1 MGILSRKINE
11 KINHLK
17 NEYRNNQNIQHQ
29 GIKGSF
35 NENELSDLIKKIIPT
50 KYIITKGIIENSS
63 GKQSSETD
71 IVIYDNDVLPY
82 YIKNDLSFIPI
93 EAVKYIFE
101 VKSTLN
107 SNELKTTIDKFSNY
121 KEMSGRSPTVLFA
134 YSSDMQGNELTRCKV
149 NDKENFFTNPKI
161 SVLCISDKCYC
172 YKQVEEYYLKDFYTN
187 EEWLKLYT
195 ESDNSLDINKAFEMM
210 NEDFNNEM
218 LEKLNREQFALFIK
232 AMIRVDTYKRNINKY
247 SLTINGVDFNEIKF
261 KIHKWIEIKVNEKIN
276 NIEMLSFLSGISNTL
291 SKESFGKYLL
301 NDKNDTSRV
310 CGVCY
315 EDMWGNISA
324 EDFDENGLNYDT
336 NQFSFSYQS
345 NSESNSHKMI
355 FKSKR

>member
-1 MGILSRKINE
+1 M
-11 KINHLK
+11 
-17 NEYRNNQNIQHQ
+17 
-29 GIKGSF
+29 
-35 NENELSDLIKKIIPT
+35 
-50 KYIITKGIIENSS
+50 
-63 GKQSSETD
+63 
-71 IVIYDNDVLPY
+71 PY

-107 SNELKTTIDKFSNY
+107 SNELKTTIKKFSDY

-134 YSSDMQGNELTRCKV
+134 YSSDMQGNELTRYKV

-218 LEKLNREQFALFIK
+218 LEKLNREQFALVICQPY
-232 AMIRVDTYKRNINKY
+232 IIQIHKY
-247 SLTINGVDFNEIKF
+247 SKQLFQVETSFFLQTQQVINCCLHCAFSDDYNKP
-261 KIHKWIEIKVNEKIN
+261 
-276 NIEMLSFLSGISNTL
+276 LSTQ
-291 SKESFGKYLL
+291 KCFG
-301 NDKNDTSRV
+301 
-310 CGVCY
+310 
-315 EDMWGNISA
+315 
-324 EDFDENGLNYDT
+324 
-336 NQFSFSYQS
+336 
-345 NSESNSHKMI
+345 
-355 FKSKR
+355 

>member
-1 MGILSRKINE
+1 MGILLTKINE

-17 NEYRNNQNIQHQ
+17 NEYQNNQNIQHQ
-29 GIKGSF
+29 GIKGGF
-35 NENELSDLIKKIIPT
+35 NENELSDLIKEVIPT

-63 GKQSSETD
+63 GNQSNETD

-82 YIKNDLSFIPI
+82 YIKNDLSFVPI

-107 SNELKTTIDKFSNY
+107 STDLKTTIDKFSNF
-121 KEMSGRSPTVLFA
+121 KKMGGHSPTVLFA
-134 YSSDMQGNELTRCKV
+134 YLSDIQGNELTRYKK
-149 NDKENFFTNPKI
+149 NDINFFTNPKI
-161 SVLCISDKCYC
+161 SVLCISNKCYC

-187 EEWLKLYT
+187 KEWLKLYT
-195 ESDNSLDINKAFEMM
+195 ESDNSLDINKTFEIMD
-210 NEDFNNEM
+210 EAFNNEM
-218 LEKLNREQFALFIK
+218 LEKLNREQFALAIK
-232 AMIRVDTYKRNINKY
+232 AMIQIDTHKQNINKY
-247 SLTINGVDFNEIKF
+247 SLIMNGVDFNEIKF
-261 KIHKWIEIKVNEKIN
+261 KIHKWIQIKVNETIN

-301 NDKNDTSRV
+301 NDKNGTSKV

-345 NSESNSHKMI
+345 SSESNSHKMT
-355 FKSKR
+355 FKSTR